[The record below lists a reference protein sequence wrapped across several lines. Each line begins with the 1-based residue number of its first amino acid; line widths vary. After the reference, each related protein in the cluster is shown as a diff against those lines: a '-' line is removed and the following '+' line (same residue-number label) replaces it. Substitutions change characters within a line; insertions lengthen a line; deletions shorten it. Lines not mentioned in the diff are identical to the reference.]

1 MKEKPLKDLIFYP
14 LFRYKWTVVFT
25 FIGIFA
31 MIMFLTFL
39 ITPTYEAS
47 VKILV
52 HQNPKQQ
59 PLIFEDVSLPT
70 QENIK
75 TNLANDFVS
84 IAQSQ
89 EIARAIVKQFK
100 LDERLRKKVEAPEE
114 LRDKIKKAIVDI
126 IKYPFDLLEKYGL
139 LESKPKDYVAEAVE
153 DFLEDA
159 LEVELE
165 EDTQVVKLSIWE
177 ESPSLATQIANTMAK
192 LVIDK
197 LIELEKQQAE
207 TVCDFIKSQLRP
219 VEEKYLQSL
228 RQYELF
234 KEKWNVVSF
243 DEEKSLK
250 LNTLENLKSELA
262 ETLVNLEDRKK
273 ALAQVKKAIAFQEK
287 KLESLP
293 LYQDLLKQ
301 RAQLEIDIQSL
312 EGRRRELEVNI
323 QQLEAELAN
332 IIKRE
337 NEFTRLQQQKD
348 IDEKVFLALKDKL
361 RKFEVQKAT
370 RLSEFDI
377 RIVDPA
383 YVSEYADPDWP
394 KLEIFVPLG
403 LFVSLF
409 TAIGLA
415 FLLNYFDGSI
425 RSIDDIE
432 ETFTNFPSE
441 KIFVMK
447 KNKKLAKNKIKVTPA
462 WKKAVLDSFYPLS
475 SVLLLENK
483 GQKVVLVTSP
493 SKDEGKTFIAVN
505 LACSLAMRNKKTLL
519 IDANPWHPSLS
530 ALFGLPDG
538 PGLSEILQ
546 AEGEADYI
554 HKDVKLSH
562 LDVLTF
568 GKRVSDPLELF
579 LGETLDNLLDKLR
592 SVYDYIIMDTSPLTT
607 YETKKIL
614 SRAERVFLVL
624 RYGYT
629 NKTDLL
635 RLKTICEVKRLAG
648 IIFNDFCEV
657 IPFWFKKFL

>member
-1 MKEKPLKDLIFYP
+1 MKEKSLKDLIFYP
-14 LFRYKWTVVFT
+14 LFRYKWTLIFT

-39 ITPTYEAS
+39 ITPTYEAT

-59 PLIFEDVSLPT
+59 PLIFEDISTPA
-70 QENIK
+70 QESIK
-75 TNLANDFVS
+75 TDLANDFVS
-84 IAQSQ
+84 VAQSQ
-89 EIARAIVKQFK
+89 EIALAIISQFK

-114 LRDKIKKAIVDI
+114 LRDKIKKAIVDV

-153 DFLEDA
+153 DFLDDA
-159 LEVELE
+159 LEVEVE
-165 EDTQVVKLSIWE
+165 EDTRVVKLSIWE

-207 TVCDFIKSQLRP
+207 IVCDFIKSQLKP

-234 KEKWNVVSF
+234 KERWNVVSF
-243 DEEKSLK
+243 DEQKSLK

-273 ALAQVKKAIAFQEK
+273 ALAQVKKDIALQEK
-287 KLESLP
+287 KLESLS
-293 LYQDLLKQ
+293 LYQNLLKQ
-301 RAQLEIDIQSL
+301 RAQIEINIQSL
-312 EGRRRELEVNI
+312 EGRKNGLEANI
-323 QQLEAELAN
+323 QQLEEELAN

-370 RLSEFDI
+370 RLSEFDM

-394 KLEIFVPLG
+394 KLEIFVPVG
-403 LFVSLF
+403 LFVSFF
-409 TAIGLA
+409 TAIGLV

-432 ETFTNFPSE
+432 EIFVNFPLE
-441 KIFVMK
+441 KIFVIK
-447 KNKKLAKNKIKVTPA
+447 KNKKLAKTKTNITSA
-462 WKKAVLDSFYPLS
+462 WKKTVVDSFYALS

-493 SKDEGKTFIAVN
+493 SKEEGKTFIAVN
-505 LACSLAMRNKKTLL
+505 LAFSLAMRNQKTLL
-519 IDANPWHPSLS
+519 IDANPWHPSLNN
-530 ALFGLPDG
+530 LLKLPEG
-538 PGLSEILQ
+538 PGLSELLQ
-546 AEGEADYI
+546 TEGEADYI
-554 HKDVKLSH
+554 HKDVKLAN

-568 GKRVSDPLELF
+568 GKSVSDFLELF
-579 LGETLDNLLDKLR
+579 LGEKFDHLLDKFK
-592 SVYDYIIMDTSPLTT
+592 SVYDYIIIDTSPLTS

-629 NKTDLL
+629 NKSDLL
-635 RLKTICEVKRLAG
+635 KLKTICEVKSLAG